1 MDGYNNQPTRSAF
14 DNVTLTGAYSG
25 NRKVIDVG
33 GMTKLTLDIDYAM
46 GATETANILSFTLEH
61 SPDDG
66 ATWYSLVI
74 DSTGTTSE
82 ITPRVWELTGTNKV
96 NIIVDIAYK
105 QVRLSMLETG
115 VVTNAGTATVVST
128 LSGI

>member
-1 MDGYNNQPTRSAF
+1 MDGFNNQPTRVEFNA
-14 DNVTLTGAYSG
+14 VTLTAAYTD
-25 NRKVIDVG
+25 NRKEIDCG
-33 GMTKLTLDIDYAM
+33 GMTKIALDIDYAM
-46 GATETANILSFTLEH
+46 GAAETANVMSFTLEH

-66 ATWYSLVI
+66 VTWYSLVI

-105 QVRLSMLETG
+105 KMRLSMSEAFT
-115 VVTNAGTATVVST
+115 TNAGTVSVTST